1 MGKTILESLLG
12 SDDSQQKKIEKK
24 QLQYKKLKEELAA
37 LERELSKDKCE
48 EESVLDT
55 MEEAGQNPKEVVLS
69 EKEELLLQKEKE
81 LEEREKNLQKQQD
94 LIIESGSIGEIL
106 QKILVSLD
114 GIKEQASVEN
124 ADLLALL
131 EKADERLQR
140 RDSDVQ
146 SYQEDFYRKSI
157 TPYIR
162 QFIVLGDMMRK
173 IMNETID
180 EHLLKDESYWHNQ
193 FGKVIESINYI
204 LRDFSFTVYQ
214 DAKEGENYNPQKQEV
229 ISFKETDNVD
239 LDKKISKSLNPGYV
253 WTLPYIIKAKVNGTQ
268 LPLKEYEL
276 IFRKEQ
282 VETYKLI

>member
-37 LERELSKDKCE
+37 LERELSKDKAE
-48 EESVLDT
+48 EERVLDT
-55 MEEAGQNPKEVVLS
+55 MEEAGQNPKEVVLQ

-253 WTLPYIIKAKVNGTQ
+253 WTLPYIIKAKVNGAQ

>member
-253 WTLPYIIKAKVNGTQ
+253 WTLPYIIKAKVNGAQ